1 MPNRVNIELI
11 DGNMDNASIAR
22 VSFEY
27 NQKTTLEDLLT
38 LAKAGRDD
46 VALQYVYVYHRG
58 TSEPFCLWALYWPDW
73 RKSLIEGRP
82 IWDGLLGAS
91 TVHLHLGSLVA

>member
-11 DGNMDNASIAR
+11 DGNRDNASIAR

-38 LAKAGRDD
+38 LAKAHTGR
-46 VALQYVYVYHRG
+46 LQYVYVYHRG